1 MYRKIMEKLIEWKN
15 DKDRKPLIL
24 RGARQVG
31 KTYIIKQFGKENY
44 EGVAYFNFDHDT
56 ELYNMFENTKD
67 PLRILE
73 QLSFVY
79 GKAIIPEKTLIIF
92 DEIQECPNA
101 LNSLKYFEE
110 EAKEYHIISAGSL
123 LGIRL
128 SHTSFP
134 VGKVNFLDMYPM
146 TFTEFLEADGC
157 KNLVDYM
164 NSIKS
169 IEKIPDIFFDRLSEK
184 LKAYFI
190 IGGMP
195 EVVNSWVTNKDMEKV
210 NKIQDDILKSY
221 ESDFSKHTSNI
232 EANRISIIWNSIPSQ
247 ISKENKKFLYQVAKD
262 GARAREYEGAV
273 NWLKDANVVNKIYNV
288 TKPSMPLISYN
299 DLSSF
304 KMYLNDVGLLRRKT
318 DLDSKVVVEGN
329 KLFQEF
335 KGALTENYVLQTLI
349 AIGLNPYYYTFDNRY
364 EIDFIIQ
371 YKNEI
376 IPIEVKSGESINNTS
391 LKVYNEINKPKTRVR
406 FSMKNLNKDDNLINI
421 PLFMVEYIKEL
432 IDFI

>member
-1 MYRKIMEKLIEWKN
+1 MDRKIMGELIKWKK

-31 KTYIIKQFGKENY
+31 KTYILKQFGKENY
-44 EGVAYFNFDHDT
+44 EGIVYCNFDHDM
-56 ELYNMFENTKD
+56 ELHSIFENTKD
-67 PLRILE
+67 PASILE

-79 GKAIIPEKTLIIF
+79 GKAIMPEKTLIIF

-110 EAKEYHIISAGSL
+110 EANQYHIISAGSL

-134 VGKVNFLDMYPM
+134 VGKVDFLDMYPM
-146 TFTEFLEADGC
+146 TYTEFLKADGC
-157 KNLVDYM
+157 ENLVNYM
-164 NSIKS
+164 DSIKK
-169 IEKIPDIFFDRLSEK
+169 IQNIPDIFFHKLSEK

-195 EVVNSWVTNKDMEKV
+195 EVVDSWVKYKDMEKV
-210 NKIQDDILKSY
+210 NKIQDNILKSY
-221 ESDFSKHTSNI
+221 ESDFSKHTTNV

-247 ISKENKKFLYQVAKD
+247 ISKENKKFLYQVAKN

-273 NWLKDANVVNKIYNV
+273 NWLRDANVVNKIYNV
-288 TKPSMPLISYN
+288 TKPNMPLIGYH
-299 DLSSF
+299 DLASF
-304 KMYLNDVGLLRRKT
+304 KMYLNDVGLLRKKT
-318 DLDSKVVVEGN
+318 DLNSRVIIEGN

-335 KGALTENYVLQTLI
+335 KGALTENYVLQALVSN
-349 AIGLNPYYYTFDNRY
+349 GLKPYYYAFDNRY

-371 YKNEI
+371 YQNEI

-391 LKVYNEINKPKTRVR
+391 LKVYNDMNKPKTRIR
-406 FSMKNLNKDDNLINI
+406 FSMKNLNRDDNLINI
-421 PLFMVEYIKEL
+421 PLFMVEYIEK
-432 IDFI
+432 IIQK

>member
-1 MYRKIMEKLIEWKN
+1 MYRKVMEKLLEWKA
-15 DKDRKPLIL
+15 DTDRKPLIL

-44 EGVAYFNFDHDT
+44 DGVAYFNFDHDT
-56 ELYNMFENTKD
+56 QLYNIFDNTKD
-67 PLRILE
+67 PVRILE

-79 GKAIIPEKTLIIF
+79 GRAIIPGKTLIVF

-101 LNSLKYFEE
+101 LNALKYFEE

-134 VGKVNFLDMYPM
+134 VGKVEFLDMYPM
-146 TFTEFLEADGC
+146 TFTEFLKADGC
-157 KNLVDYM
+157 INLVDYM
-164 NSIKS
+164 NSV
-169 IEKIPDIFFDRLSEK
+169 ETMENIPTIFFDLLSEK

-195 EVVNSWVTNKDMEKV
+195 EVVASWVKYKDMEKV
-210 NKIQDDILKSY
+210 NKIQDSILKSY
-221 ESDFSKHTSNI
+221 ESDFSKHTTNI
-232 EANRISIIWNSIPSQ
+232 EANRISVIWNSIPSQ
-247 ISKENKKFLYQVAKD
+247 ISKENKKFLYQVAKE
-262 GARAREYEGAV
+262 GARAREYEWAV

-299 DLSSF
+299 DLSAF
-304 KMYLNDVGLLRRKT
+304 KMYLIDVGLLRKKT
-318 DLDSKVVVEGN
+318 DLDSKVIVEGN

-335 KGALTENYVLQTLI
+335 KGALTENYVLQTLVATGI
-349 AIGLNPYYYTFDNRY
+349 NPYYYAFDNRY

-371 YKNEI
+371 YQNEI
-376 IPIEVKSGESINNTS
+376 IPIEVKSGETVNNTS
-391 LKVYNEINKPKTRVR
+391 LKVYNDINKPNTRIR
-406 FSMKNLNKDDNLINI
+406 FSMKNLNKDNNLINI
-421 PLFMVEYIKEL
+421 PLFMVEYLGKL
-432 IDFI
+432 INL